1 MQSDL
6 ALRRLAALAQ
16 PTRLA
21 LFRRLLRRGNAGL
34 SAACLMA
41 EFGIGGTALSFH
53 LKALLRA
60 GLIEGVSGPDGLRY
74 RAQSSALGEL
84 LEAIAAECCIEAE
97 RGCGL
102 DRLSNPPTTATL
114 AVPLRTQEPLH
125 APARTARP

>member
-21 LFRRLLRRGNAGL
+21 LFRRLLRRGSEGV
-34 SAACLMA
+34 SASWLMA

-60 GLIEGVSGPDGLRY
+60 GLIDGVSSPDGPRY
-74 RAQSSALGEL
+74 RAQPRALGEL
-84 LEAIAAECCIEAE
+84 LESIAAECCIEAE
-97 RGCGL
+97 RGCDL
-102 DRLSNPPTTATL
+102 DRRSNPPTTATL

-125 APARTARP
+125 APA

>member
-60 GLIEGVSGPDGLRY
+60 GLIEGVSSPDGLRY
-74 RAQSSALGEL
+74 WAQPGALGEV

-97 RGCGL
+97 RGCDL
-102 DRLSNPPTTATL
+102 DRMSIHPTTAAL
-114 AVPLRTQEPLH
+114 AVPLRTQEPPH
-125 APARTARP
+125 APA

>member
-16 PTRLA
+16 PSRLA

-60 GLIEGVSGPDGLRY
+60 GLIEGVSSPDGLRY
-74 RAQSSALGEL
+74 RAQPGALGEV

-97 RGCGL
+97 RGCDLG
-102 DRLSNPPTTATL
+102 RMSIHPTTATL

-125 APARTARP
+125 APA